1 MPVAD
6 DLKPWLVATP
16 LLVLRRPGR
25 RAVVSGWVAV
35 AIAAALSNAA
45 KFALGRARPGA
56 AVLHNRVVAGD
67 EPSSPS
73 FPSTHTSHAVA
84 FAGAAIAAHPDAAW
98 IVGPLAV
105 FVGWSRLAGGRHYPS
120 DVAAGALTGALAAAA
135 ATGLC
140 RVRSR

>member
-45 KFALGRARPGA
+45 KFALGEPAQRGM
-56 AVLHNRVVAGD
+56 LHNRVVAGD

-84 FAGAAIAAHPDAAW
+84 FAGATIAAHPDAAW